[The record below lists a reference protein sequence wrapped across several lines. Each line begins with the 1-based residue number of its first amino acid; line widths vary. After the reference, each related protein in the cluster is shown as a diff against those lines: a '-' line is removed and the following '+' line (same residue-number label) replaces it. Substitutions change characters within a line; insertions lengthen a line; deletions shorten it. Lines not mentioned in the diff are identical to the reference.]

1 MFFSLD
7 GKQVHGA
14 TGAVDFEGR
23 SDPIVVLIHGAGMD
37 RTVWSQQT
45 RFLAHHEFRALA
57 IDLPDHGKSEGPAL
71 ESIADLSDWIAK
83 ISSHFGEKIHLV
95 GHSMGALTALHAAG
109 HHRDLISSVSLLGVG
124 ATMPVHP
131 ELQEAADANDVK
143 AAQLIT
149 SWGHGTKYHLGN
161 NPTPGLS
168 MTGGT
173 QALIES
179 TTRGVLGVDL
189 LACSIYEE
197 AVESAENIDCPILFL
212 LGSEDKMTPRKAAQ
226 PLIDAI
232 SSEKTIVD
240 FPSTGHMVMIEEP
253 DLVRQKLLA
262 HMTSS

>member
-45 RFLAHHEFRALA
+45 RFLAHHGFRALA

-95 GHSMGALTALHAAG
+95 GHSMGALTALHTAG

-173 QALIES
+173 QALIDYENKIYTRSRIENKEYRACVCRTPANFRKSIRRFPPLHHDDILS
-179 TTRGVLGVDL
+179 T
-189 LACSIYEE
+189 S
-197 AVESAENIDCPILFL
+197 NF
-212 LGSEDKMTPRKAAQ
+212 
-226 PLIDAI
+226 
-232 SSEKTIVD
+232 
-240 FPSTGHMVMIEEP
+240 
-253 DLVRQKLLA
+253 
-262 HMTSS
+262 